1 MKKIKFLNVQNRMD
15 YISSDKTK
23 AISAYGELFSI
34 GDIVLHDSEGD
45 ETAII
50 ENFEIDEEYNEVKAL
65 TNRGF
70 AHISFLTKL
79 KEQII

>member
-1 MKKIKFLNVQNRMD
+1 MKKIKFENAQNRVD
-15 YISSDKTK
+15 FISSDKTK
-23 AISAYGELFSI
+23 AISAHGELFSI

-45 ETAII
+45 ETATI

-65 TNRGF
+65 TDKGW
-70 AHISFLTKL
+70 AHVCFLSKV